1 MNEAVL
7 FKLVDLALNAVAIGL
22 ERDLIVSKVKEM
34 EANGSTP
41 QQVADALKDM
51 RDQAILKAQD
61 AINQAR

>member
-51 RDQAILKAQD
+51 RDQAILRAQD
-61 AINQAR
+61 AINQA

>member
-22 ERDLIVSKVKEM
+22 ERDAIVSRVKEM
-34 EANGSTP
+34 ESQGASPDQIAN
-41 QQVADALKDM
+41 ALKDM

-61 AINQAR
+61 AINRA